1 MSSYDV
7 LAARVRDL
15 TESRFKD
22 FEHQL
27 LSGTAEAE
35 RNAVFQKKRL
45 KRRREFLESIGMDL
59 KKFDTALTHESRGLD
74 AELKAFLEEFRPQSV
89 SRPSAAADAARDA
102 AIRSAVL
109 GESGHTVLPAFASSI
124 FTPDRVSGEVAMG
137 PDWNPGAIDSGWVF
151 QDPPQ
156 IIRIKDS
163 VKQIS
168 LCWSTRY
175 TPPPVYSTYFT
186 FVPASTA
193 TYEMTAVIA
202 YHGFYVLVAD
212 DSWWNCR
219 YARVTLK
226 AQMNVHQYSDGGWK
240 DFPPLLNV
248 EKQNAQEVDN
258 FDRTFFFDYT
268 TALRAGDP
276 VVVTVRGTVEGF
288 SDGGSTH
295 AELNFQDG
303 TANFIQPLFLS
314 VTHG

>member
-1 MSSYDV
+1 MASHDD
-7 LAARVRDL
+7 LNKHVREL
-15 TESRFKD
+15 IESRFKQ
-22 FEHQL
+22 FERDVL
-27 LSGTAEAE
+27 RGKSEGE
-35 RNAVFQKKRL
+35 RNAEYQKKRL
-45 KRRREFLESIGMDL
+45 KRRREFMASTALDM
-59 KKFDTALTHESRGLD
+59 KKFDAAVEHENRMFE
-74 AELKAFLEEFRPQSV
+74 AEVKAFLEEYRPKSV

-109 GESGHTVLPAFASSI
+109 GETGHMVLPAFASSI
-124 FTPDRVSGEVAMG
+124 FTPDRVKGEVAIG

-163 VKQIS
+163 YHDIS
-168 LCWSTRY
+168 LCWSNRY

-186 FVPASTA
+186 FGPASTA

-202 YHGFYVLVAD
+202 YHGFYVLVSD

-219 YARVTLK
+219 YARVTLT
-226 AQMNVHQYSDGGWK
+226 AQMNVHQYVDSGWK

-258 FDRTFFFDYT
+258 FDRTFFLDYSA
-268 TALRAGDP
+268 ALRAGDP
-276 VVVTVRGTVEGF
+276 VIVTVKGTVEGF
-288 SDGGSTH
+288 SDGGNTH

-303 TANFIQPLFLS
+303 TANYIQPLFLS
-314 VTHG
+314 VTHS

>member
-1 MSSYDV
+1 MASYDV
-7 LAARVRDL
+7 LTARVREL
-15 TESRFKD
+15 TESRFKE
-22 FEHQL
+22 FEQQL
-27 LSGTAEAE
+27 LRGKAEAE
-35 RNAVFQKKRL
+35 RNAAFQKKRI
-45 KRRREFLESIGMDL
+45 KRRREFLSSIGTDL
-59 KKFDTALTHESRGLD
+59 KKFDAALAQEDRELEG
-74 AELKAFLEEFRPQSV
+74 ELKAFLEEHRLKSV
-89 SRPSAAADAARDA
+89 SRPSIAADASRDA
-102 AIRSAVL
+102 AIRTTVL
-109 GESGHTVLPAFASSI
+109 GEAGHMVLPAFASSI
-124 FTPDRVSGEVAMG
+124 FTPDRLKGEVAIG

-163 VKQIS
+163 YHDIS
-168 LCWSTRY
+168 LCWSNRY

-202 YHGFYVLVAD
+202 YHGFYVLVSD

-219 YARVTLK
+219 YARVTLT
-226 AQMNVHQYSDGGWK
+226 AQMNVHQYVDSGWK

-258 FDRTFFFDYT
+258 FDRTFFLDYT

-276 VVVTVRGTVEGF
+276 VVVTVRGVVEGF
-288 SDGGSTH
+288 SDGGNTH

-303 TANFIQPLFLS
+303 TANYIQPLFLS
-314 VTHG
+314 VTHD